1 MGMGAGSGLAS
12 QCAHLCDNRPMPPAH
27 AASEI
32 LTGAASLLAL
42 GWLWQGLT
50 ALRGIPTLPDLA
62 DPKANWPE
70 LPVNAQPDVTVVVP
84 ACNEEES
91 IRATLNSLLA
101 STGARLQIVAVNDR
115 STDRTGAIM
124 DQIAA
129 QTKPTANPHSL
140 EVVHIQQLPPGWM
153 GKAHALAT
161 GASRTAAPWLL
172 FTDGDMIFDPRAI
185 SLALRYARAERADHV
200 VLAFSLELKSI
211 AEAAV
216 FATFQALAAWNLR
229 LWKVADSKSRA
240 FFGAG
245 GFNLVR
251 RAVYEEVGG
260 FDSLRMEVVEDL
272 RLGWRIKRA
281 GFRQRVVLG
290 AHLVRIRWI
299 QGALGIVGLLEKNGF
314 AGMRD
319 RTGIALLAFFGFAVQ
334 IVLALAA
341 IASGGWAAVAGVAV
355 YAAIFLTYFANRR
368 FTQASPWTAVLF
380 APATAVLLF
389 AFARSMLLTLKR
401 NGVVWRGTLYPLAE
415 LRRNAGNW
423 R

>member
-1 MGMGAGSGLAS
+1 
-12 QCAHLCDNRPMPPAH
+12 MPAAH
-27 AASEI
+27 AAQI
-32 LTGAASLLAL
+32 LTGATSLLAL

-50 ALRGIPTLPDLA
+50 ALRGIPTLPDLN
-62 DPKANWPE
+62 DPKPNWPE
-70 LPVNAQPDVTVVVP
+70 LPANPQPDVTVVVP

-91 IRATLNSLLA
+91 IRATLTSLQA

-115 STDRTGAIM
+115 SADRTGAIM
-124 DQIAA
+124 DEVAFQAKSAA
-129 QTKPTANPHSL
+129 RQHTL
-140 EVVHIQQLPPGWM
+140 EIVHIQELPPGWM

-161 GASRTAAPWLL
+161 GAGRSAAPWLL

-185 SLALRYARAERADHV
+185 SLALRYARAEQADHV
-200 VLAFSLELKSI
+200 VLAFTLKLKSF

-216 FATFQALAAWNLR
+216 FVAFQALAAWNMP
-229 LWKVADSKSRA
+229 LWKVADPKSRA

-251 RAVYEEVGG
+251 RAVYEELGG
-260 FDSLRMEVVEDL
+260 FESLRMEVVEDL
-272 RLGWRIKRA
+272 RLGWKIKRA

-290 AHLVRIRWI
+290 ANLASIRWI

-314 AGMRD
+314 AGMRY

-334 IVLALAA
+334 IVLPLAA

-389 AFARSMLLTLKR
+389 AILRSMLLTLKR
-401 NGVVWRGTLYPLAE
+401 NGVVWRGTLYPLDE